1 MGKYCSTDRRR
12 SRNPDKLPASPNWAA
27 VKLGFKT
34 FEEGICWGVG
44 NGEKIK
50 VRTDCWVKGQSLREL
65 VQGPLTRPESETVVA
80 DFMYSGGRGWNW
92 EAISFDLPQGI
103 KDKIRA
109 TPCQQA
115 GRAEDIIIWKFS
127 NDGNFSTKSAYDLA
141 NLE

>member
-1 MGKYCSTDRRR
+1 M
-12 SRNPDKLPASPNWAA
+12 
-27 VKLGFKT
+27 KLGFKT

-50 VRTDCWVKGQSLREL
+50 VWTDCWVKGQSLREL

-115 GRAEDIIIWKFS
+115 GRAEDIII
-127 NDGNFSTKSAYDLA
+127 
-141 NLE
+141 